1 MLKKPSIRKKS
12 KPSMLDKGKYFM
24 DKIVAKGK
32 PPIFLIIILLL
43 ILATI
48 AYVLTADGDVSSN
61 STVVKNQKNKSN
73 GSIGHYEDKIISFN
87 YPPGWKVSQEAIK
100 QPMVVTIEK
109 NLTNSFSVFRE
120 ELGTKNFVDRLKEW
134 RETIESQGDIY
145 YERTISVDGV
155 TAYDVHSTYTVG
167 SNKYSSRGIAIEK
180 NKTAYFIIFVFDGPL
195 IDYEE
200 EMELVLKSF
209 HVK

>member
-1 MLKKPSIRKKS
+1 MKKPSIRKKS
-12 KPSMLDKGKYFM
+12 KPSMLDKGKSFR

-145 YERTISVDGV
+145 YERTISVDGL

>member
-12 KPSMLDKGKYFM
+12 KPSMLDKGKSFR

-145 YERTISVDGV
+145 YERTISVDGL

>member
-1 MLKKPSIRKKS
+1 LKKPSIRKKS
-12 KPSMLDKGKYFM
+12 KPSMLDKGKSFR

-145 YERTISVDGV
+145 YERTISVDGL

>member
-1 MLKKPSIRKKS
+1 MKKPSISKKS
-12 KPSMLDKGKYFM
+12 KPALTDKCKYLLDKLIG
-24 DKIVAKGK
+24 KGK
-32 PPIFLIIILLL
+32 PPILLIIILLL
-43 ILATI
+43 ILASI
-48 AYVLTADGDVSSN
+48 AYILTANSDMSSN
-61 STVVKNQKNKSN
+61 PTSVKNQKNKNNS
-73 GSIGHYEDKIISFN
+73 SIGHYEDKIISFN
-87 YPPGWKVSQEAIK
+87 YPPAWKVSQEAVK

-145 YERTISVDGV
+145 YERTITVDGV
-155 TAYDVHSTYTVG
+155 TAYDVQSTYAVG

-200 EMELVLKSF
+200 EMDLVLKSF